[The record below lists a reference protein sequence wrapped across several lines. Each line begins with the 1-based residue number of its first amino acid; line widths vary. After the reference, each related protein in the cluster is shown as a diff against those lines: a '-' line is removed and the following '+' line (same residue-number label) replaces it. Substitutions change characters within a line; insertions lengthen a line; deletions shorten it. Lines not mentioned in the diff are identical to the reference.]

1 MRARRPL
8 FFVGALAAALAGVAY
23 PREAHA
29 QAIPPAAERDQN
41 WEAVS
46 TVSMLI
52 GVGTVTLMPR
62 IYYNDPE
69 ATVGWKARYHVSQL
83 GVAAA
88 LTSATILVDGPI
100 KNLAEGTR
108 PDCTP
113 EETEIRA
120 DGSNCE
126 SYGMPSTHSF
136 AAWSAHG
143 AGLAIWIIDA
153 WVYSERVYV
162 GSLIPNVVVSG
173 VAATLTSIARGVG
186 TEPYEDPAQIGV
198 GVAAGMITGF
208 LVGLPYA
215 LLQEPNCG
223 YGNNVICW

>member
-1 MRARRPL
+1 MRARRSL
-8 FFVGALAAALAGVAY
+8 ILGGVLAGAAATAVL

-29 QAIPPAAERDQN
+29 QAIPPAAERDEN

-52 GVGTVTLMPR
+52 GVGTTTLMPR

-108 PDCTP
+108 PECSV

-120 DGSNCE
+120 EGSNCE

-153 WVYSERVYV
+153 WVYSERVDV
-162 GSLIPNVVVSG
+162 GSLIPNVVVTG
-173 VAATLTSIARGVG
+173 VAATLTSVARGVG